1 MRDDVIFDL
10 YDVTRILDLILCH
23 NNKVYEYCIFVSDD
37 VIVSL
42 LTALPPSKAT
52 LRNVFENTRNLSGDY
67 GLCRCLNIPR
77 DKWKVD
83 SAVEHYA
90 QDTDQIKMRKMIFIL
105 DNIGDTALA
114 DSVMEFAE
122 PPAGMATQYNREHNT
137 SLACNMCVCL

>member
-1 MRDDVIFDL
+1 MRDDVIFVL
-10 YDVTRILDLILCH
+10 YDVIRILDLILCH
-23 NNKVYEYCIFVSDD
+23 NIKVYEYCIFVSDD

-52 LRNVFENTRNLSGDY
+52 LRNVFENTRNLSG
-67 GLCRCLNIPR
+67 LCYWLNIPY
-77 DKWKVD
+77 DKWDVD
-83 SAVEHYA
+83 SAVEYCA
-90 QDTDQIKMRKMIFIL
+90 QDTDQMKMRKMIFNL
-105 DNIGDTALA
+105 DMMGDTALA

>member
-1 MRDDVIFDL
+1 MSFLFCMTSHEYYLV
-10 YDVTRILDLILCH
+10 LCH

-52 LRNVFENTRNLSGDY
+52 LRNVFENTRNLNV
-67 GLCRCLNIPR
+67 LCLNLNIPDDKR
-77 DKWKVD
+77 DVD
-83 SAVEHYA
+83 SAVEYHA
-90 QDTDQIKMRKMIFIL
+90 QDTDQMKMRKMIFSL
-105 DNIGDTALA
+105 DMIGDTALA

-137 SLACNMCVCL
+137 SLACNMCICL

>member
-1 MRDDVIFDL
+1 MRDDVIFVL
-10 YDVTRILDLILCH
+10 YDVTSILDLILCH
-23 NNKVYEYCIFVSDD
+23 KNKVYEYCIFVSDD

-52 LRNVFENTRNLSGDY
+52 LRNVFENTRDLDR
-67 GLCRCLNIPR
+67 LCDLIHIPG
-77 DKWKVD
+77 DKWDVD
-83 SAVEHYA
+83 SAVEYYA
-90 QDTDQIKMRKMIFIL
+90 QDTDQMKMRKMIFWL
-105 DNIGDTALA
+105 DMIGGTALA

>member
-1 MRDDVIFDL
+1 MRDDVIFVL

-23 NNKVYEYCIFVSDD
+23 NNKVYEYWIFVSDD

-52 LRNVFENTRNLSGDY
+52 LRNVFENTRNLNH
-67 GLCRCLNIPR
+67 LCYWLHIPDDKR
-77 DKWKVD
+77 DVD
-83 SAVEHYA
+83 SAVEYFA
-90 QDTDQIKMRKMIFIL
+90 QDTDQMKMRNMIWEL
-105 DNIGDTALA
+105 DNMGHTTLA

>member
-1 MRDDVIFDL
+1 MS
-10 YDVTRILDLILCH
+10 
-23 NNKVYEYCIFVSDD
+23 NKVYEYCIFVSDD

-52 LRNVFENTRNLSGDY
+52 LRNVFENTRYLNA
-67 GLCRCLNIPR
+67 LCSWLGIPR
-77 DKWKVD
+77 DKRDVD
-83 SAVEHYA
+83 SAVEYFA
-90 QDTDQIKMRKMIFIL
+90 QDTDQMKMRRMIYQL
-105 DNIGDTALA
+105 DRMEDTALA